1 MYVKI
6 LVLQLMLMSFFSYAG
21 KKQCQPYLDK
31 LRNIQSMQKVGHSNS
46 KGRSLSQREEK
57 VREVWWQCQQ
67 GKLPKAKAK
76 KSSNSSKSAN
86 SSTPTKT
93 TPAKKSFVV
102 SQKTK
107 QAKTGS
113 ASEFNLTHKLVI
125 KGKFQGEKQQRWLDY
140 YQPPEKCIKPKST
153 QTFAFCMENRRL
165 QQQAFDKADQQ
176 AQSVY

>member
-6 LVLQLMLMSFFSYAG
+6 LILQLMLMSFFSYAG

-57 VREVWWQCQQ
+57 AREVWWQCQQ
-67 GKLPKAKAK
+67 GKLPKAKVK
-76 KSSNSSKSAN
+76 KSNSSKSAN
-86 SSTPTKT
+86 SSKRKNT

-113 ASEFNLTHKLVI
+113 TSEFNLTNKLVI

-140 YQPPEKCIKPKST
+140 YQQPEQCIKPKST

-176 AQSVY
+176 TQRVY